1 MMLERIYTILEE
13 RIPGADFKTAED
25 LVDSKVLTSMNI
37 VKLVS
42 RLNDE
47 FDVEIT
53 PMHLIPENFNSAQ
66 AMLRLIEELDGE

>member
-1 MMLERIYTILEE
+1 MLERLYMIMDEI
-13 RIPGADFKTAED
+13 IPGKDYKTALD
-25 LVDSKVLTSMNI
+25 LVDSKTLTSMNI

-53 PMHLIPENFNSAQ
+53 PLHLVPANFNSVE
-66 AMLRLIEELDGE
+66 AMLELVEDLDGE

>member
-1 MMLERIYTILEE
+1 MLQRVYQILEE
-13 RIPGADFKTAED
+13 IIPGKDYKDAKD
-25 LVDSKVLTSMNI
+25 LVDAKTLTSMNI

-53 PMHLIPENFNSAQ
+53 PLHLVPENFNSAD
-66 AMLRLIEELDGE
+66 AMLNLVEELDGE